1 MKENVKK
8 NFLPFYSYFRDA
20 LREMVA
26 TSWSTSSSWK
36 ERGGMSDDLHKS
48 LSIIEDRVVRK
59 NGMGQG
65 GGLASEVL
73 PQRTLIPTIK
83 ANFVKR

>member
-1 MKENVKK
+1 
-8 NFLPFYSYFRDA
+8 
-20 LREMVA
+20 
-26 TSWSTSSSWK
+26 
-36 ERGGMSDDLHKS
+36 MSDDLHKKFVNYK
-48 LSIIEDRVVRK
+48 DRVVRK

-83 ANFVKR
+83 ANHMKR